1 MPLLP
6 TRSPGAT
13 SLAIRQDDPT
23 LSAIVEF
30 QSPTAALVAAPVP
43 RAARGTIW
51 AIGCMFA
58 ACLAAMGLI
67 PIDRVVT
74 AQGKVVS
81 QTSTMVVQ
89 PLETSIVRSIDVR
102 EGQQV
107 RSGDLLARLDPTFAA
122 ADVGALQAQVSSLEA
137 AVSRMQ
143 AEVEERPFQYSG
155 LDPPLSLQAAIY
167 AQRESERKFKLEHY
181 RQKIEALTSTV
192 ARAAA
197 ATTAF
202 HERLLVAQDLEA
214 MRKRLEALQVG
225 SRFNSLIAIDN
236 RLEIERNLSTAIN
249 TGEAARAELAAMTAE
264 RDGYIQNWRAQIA
277 QTLSEEARKLSDAR
291 ESLNKALLRRQMVE
305 LRADRDATVLTVA
318 KVSEGSVLQPGEQLI
333 TLVPADAPLE
343 VEANIAGHDDGF
355 VHVGAPVAIKFD
367 TFPFSQYGMA
377 RGAVR
382 VISADSFTAADQQ
395 VGRAVG
401 AVPVPASSPEPFY
414 RSRIAIDRV
423 DLHDVPANFHVAPGM
438 PVTADIKVG
447 KVTVLGYLMGRVLS
461 VAAEGMRE
469 P

>member
-1 MPLLP
+1 MPLLL

-81 QTSTMVVQ
+81 QASTMVVQ

-107 RSGDLLARLDPTFAA
+107 RSGDVLAQLDPTFAS
-122 ADVGALQAQVSSLEA
+122 ADVGALQAQVLSLEA

-167 AQRESERKFKLEHY
+167 AQREAERRFKLEYY
-181 RQKIEALTSTV
+181 RQKIDGLTSTV
-192 ARAAA
+192 ARSAADTA
-197 ATTAF
+197 AF
-202 HERLLVAQDLEA
+202 RERLVVAQNLEA
-214 MRKRLEALQVG
+214 MRKKLEALQVG
-225 SRFNSLIAIDN
+225 SRLNLLIATDS
-236 RLEIERNLSTAIN
+236 RLEIERSLSTAMN
-249 TGEAARAELAAMTAE
+249 TGETARAELAAMTAE
-264 RDGYIQNWRAQIA
+264 RDGYVQNWRAQIA
-277 QTLSEEARKLSDAR
+277 QTLSEESRKLSDAR
-291 ESLNKALLRRQMVE
+291 GALNKATLRRQLVE
-305 LRADRDATVLTVA
+305 LRADRDAVVLTVA
-318 KVSEGSVLQPGEQLI
+318 KVSEGSVLQPGEQFI
-333 TLVPADAPLE
+333 TLVPADALLE

-355 VHVGAPVAIKFD
+355 VHVGAPVAVKFD
-367 TFPFSQYGMA
+367 TFPSSQYGLA
-377 RGAVR
+377 YGRVR
-382 VISADSFTAADQQ
+382 TISADSFTAQDSAKIRSGSVATNPGSTDPFYSARITLDDMKLR
-395 VGRAVG
+395 G
-401 AVPVPASSPEPFY
+401 VPAG
-414 RSRIAIDRV
+414 
-423 DLHDVPANFHVAPGM
+423 FHLGPGM

-447 KVTVLGYLMGRVLS
+447 KRTVLAYLLGRILPVIS
-461 VAAEGMRE
+461 EGMRE

>member
-1 MPLLP
+1 MPLLL

-13 SLAIRQDDPT
+13 SSAIRQDDPT
-23 LSAIVEF
+23 LFAIVEF

-43 RAARGTIW
+43 RAARGAIW

-67 PIDRVVT
+67 PVDRVVT

-81 QTSTMVVQ
+81 QASTMVVQ
-89 PLETSIVRSIDVR
+89 PLETSIIRSIDVR

-107 RSGDLLARLDPTFAA
+107 RSGDVLAQLDPTFTS

-167 AQRESERKFKLEHY
+167 AQREAERRLKLEYY
-181 RQKIEALTSTV
+181 RQKIDGLTSTV
-192 ARAAA
+192 ARSAADTA
-197 ATTAF
+197 AF
-202 HERLLVAQDLEA
+202 RERLVVAQNLEA
-214 MRKRLEALQVG
+214 MRRKLETLQAG
-225 SRFNSLIAIDN
+225 SRLNTLIATDS
-236 RLEIERNLSTAIN
+236 RLEIERSLSTAMN
-249 TGEAARAELAAMTAE
+249 TGETARAELAAMTAE
-264 RDGYIQNWRAQIA
+264 RDGYVQNWRAQSA
-277 QTLSEEARKLSDAR
+277 QALSEESRKLSDAR
-291 ESLNKALLRRQMVE
+291 GALNKATLRRQLVE
-305 LRADRDATVLTVA
+305 LRADRDAVVLTVA
-318 KVSEGSVLQPGEQLI
+318 KVSEGSVLQPGEQFI

-355 VHVGAPVAIKFD
+355 VHVGAPVAVKFD
-367 TFPFSQYGMA
+367 TFPSSLYGLA
-377 RGAVR
+377 YGRVR
-382 VISADSFTAADQQ
+382 TISADSFTAQDSAKSRSGSVAANPSRTDPFYSARITLDDMKLR
-395 VGRAVG
+395 G
-401 AVPVPASSPEPFY
+401 VPAG
-414 RSRIAIDRV
+414 
-423 DLHDVPANFHVAPGM
+423 FHIGPGM

-447 KVTVLGYLMGRVLS
+447 KRTVLAYLLGRILPVIS
-461 VAAEGMRE
+461 EGMRE

>member
-58 ACLAAMGLI
+58 ACLAAIGLI

-107 RSGDLLARLDPTFAA
+107 RSGDVLARLDPTFAA

-155 LDPPLSLQAAIY
+155 LDPSLSLQAAIY
-167 AQRESERKFKLEHY
+167 AQRESERRSKLEYY
-181 RQKIEALTSTV
+181 RQKIDGLTSTV
-192 ARAAA
+192 ARS
-197 ATTAF
+197 ATDATVF
-202 HERLLVAQDLEA
+202 RERLLVAQDLEA
-214 MRKRLEALQVG
+214 MRKKLEALQVG
-225 SRFNSLIAIDN
+225 SRYNSLLATDS
-236 RLEIERNLSTAIN
+236 RLEIERNLSTAIE
-249 TGEAARAELAAMTAE
+249 TGEMAKTEHAAMTAE
-264 RDGYIQNWRAQIA
+264 RDGYVQNWRAQIA
-277 QTLSEEARKLSDAR
+277 QTLSDEARKLSDAR
-291 ESLNKALLRRQMVE
+291 ESLNKALLRRQLVE
-305 LRADRDATVLTVA
+305 LRADRDAAVLTVA

-367 TFPFSQYGMA
+367 TFPSSQYGLA
-377 RGAVR
+377 YGRVR
-382 VISADSFTAADQQ
+382 TISADSFTAQDSAKT
-395 VGRAVG
+395 GSG
-401 AVPVPASSPEPFY
+401 SVPVNPGNTDPFY
-414 RSRIAIDRV
+414 RARIMLDDMKLRG
-423 DLHDVPANFHVAPGM
+423 VPAGFHLGPGM

-447 KVTVLGYLMGRVLS
+447 KRTVLAYLLGRILPVVS
-461 VAAEGMRE
+461 EGMRE

>member
-1 MPLLP
+1 MPLLL

-51 AIGCMFA
+51 AIGGMFA
-58 ACLAAMGLI
+58 ACLAAMGVI

-81 QTSTMVVQ
+81 QASTMVVQ

-107 RSGDLLARLDPTFAA
+107 RSGDVLAQLDPTFAS

-167 AQRESERKFKLEHY
+167 AQREAERRFKLEYY
-181 RQKIEALTSTV
+181 RQKIDGLTSTV
-192 ARAAA
+192 ARSAADTA
-197 ATTAF
+197 AF
-202 HERLLVAQDLEA
+202 RERLVVAQNLEA
-214 MRKRLEALQVG
+214 MRKKLEALQAG
-225 SRFNSLIAIDN
+225 SRLNSLIATDG
-236 RLEIERNLSTAIN
+236 RLEIERSLSTAMN
-249 TGEAARAELAAMTAE
+249 TGETARAELAAMTAE
-264 RDGYIQNWRAQIA
+264 RDGYVQNWRAQIA
-277 QTLSEEARKLSDAR
+277 QTLSEESRKLSDAR
-291 ESLNKALLRRQMVE
+291 GALNKATLRRLLVE
-305 LRADRDATVLTVA
+305 LRADRDAVVLTVA
-318 KVSEGSVLQPGEQLI
+318 KVSEGSVLQPGEQFI
-333 TLVPADAPLE
+333 TLVPADALLE

-355 VHVGAPVAIKFD
+355 VHVGATVAVKFD
-367 TFPFSQYGMA
+367 TFPSSQYGLA
-377 RGAVR
+377 YGRVR
-382 VISADSFTAADQQ
+382 TISADSFTAQDSAKTRSGSVAVNPRSADPFYSARITLDDMKLR
-395 VGRAVG
+395 G
-401 AVPVPASSPEPFY
+401 VPAG
-414 RSRIAIDRV
+414 
-423 DLHDVPANFHVAPGM
+423 FHLGPGM

-447 KVTVLGYLMGRVLS
+447 KRTVLAYLLGRILPVIS
-461 VAAEGMRE
+461 EGMRE

>member
-155 LDPPLSLQAAIY
+155 LDPSLSLQAAIY
-167 AQRESERKFKLEHY
+167 AQRESERRSKLEYY
-181 RQKIEALTSTV
+181 RQKIDGLTSTV
-192 ARAAA
+192 ARS
-197 ATTAF
+197 ATDATAF
-202 HERLLVAQDLEA
+202 RERLLVAQDLEA
-214 MRKRLEALQVG
+214 MRKKLEALQVG
-225 SRFNSLIAIDN
+225 SRYNSLLATDS
-236 RLEIERNLSTAIN
+236 RLEIERNLSTAIE
-249 TGEAARAELAAMTAE
+249 TGEMAKTDHAAMTAE
-264 RDGYIQNWRAQIA
+264 RDGYVQNWRAQIA
-277 QTLSEEARKLSDAR
+277 QTLSDEARKLSDAR
-291 ESLNKALLRRQMVE
+291 ESLNKALLRRQLVE

-367 TFPFSQYGMA
+367 TFPSSQYGLA
-377 RGAVR
+377 YGRVR
-382 VISADSFTAADQQ
+382 TISADSFTAQDSAKTRS
-395 VGRAVG
+395 GS
-401 AVPVPASSPEPFY
+401 VPVNPGNTDPFY
-414 RSRIAIDRV
+414 RARIILD
-423 DLHDVPANFHVAPGM
+423 DMKLHGVPAGFHLGPGM

-447 KVTVLGYLMGRVLS
+447 KRTVLAYLLGRILPVIS
-461 VAAEGMRE
+461 EGMRE

>member
-1 MPLLP
+1 MPPLP
-6 TRSPGAT
+6 ARSPGAT

-43 RAARGTIW
+43 RAGRATIW
-51 AIGCMFA
+51 AIGGMFA
-58 ACLAAMGLI
+58 ACLAAMALI

-74 AQGKVVS
+74 APGKLVS
-81 QTSTMVVQ
+81 QASTMVVQ

-102 EGQQV
+102 EGRQV
-107 RSGDLLARLDPTFAA
+107 RSGDVLARLDPTFAA
-122 ADVGALQAQVSSLEA
+122 ADLGALQAQVSSLEA

-155 LDPPLSLQAAIY
+155 PDPQLSLQASIY
-167 AQRESERKFKLEHY
+167 AQRESERKSKLEYY
-181 RQKIEALTSTV
+181 RQKIDGLTSSMARSAGDV
-192 ARAAA
+192 A
-197 ATTAF
+197 AF
-202 HERLLVAQDLEA
+202 RERLLLAQDVET
-214 MRKRLEALQVG
+214 MRKKLEQIQVG
-225 SRFNSLIAIDN
+225 SRLNLLIATDN

-249 TGEAARAELAAMTAE
+249 TGETARTEFAAMTAE
-264 RDGYIQNWRAQIA
+264 REGYVQNWRAQAA
-277 QTLSEEARKLSDAR
+277 QTLSDETRKLSDAR
-291 ESLNKALLRRQMVE
+291 ESLNKALLRRQLVE
-305 LRADRDATVLTVA
+305 LRADRDAIVLTVA

-367 TFPFSQYGMA
+367 TFPSWQYGLA
-377 RGAVR
+377 RGTVR
-382 VISADSFTAADQQ
+382 TISADSFTGEDSAKTHSGS
-395 VGRAVG
+395 VAVN
-401 AVPVPASSPEPFY
+401 PASTDPFY
-414 RSRIAIDRV
+414 RARIILD
-423 DLHDVPANFHVAPGM
+423 DVTLRGVPEGFHLGPGM

-447 KVTVLGYLMGRVLS
+447 KRTVLAYMLGRILPVIS
-461 VAAEGMRE
+461 QGMRE

>member
-1 MPLLP
+1 MPLLL

-81 QTSTMVVQ
+81 QASTMVVQ

-107 RSGDLLARLDPTFAA
+107 RSGDVLAQLDPTFAS

-167 AQRESERKFKLEHY
+167 AQREAERRFKLEYY
-181 RQKIEALTSTV
+181 RQKIDGLTSTV
-192 ARAAA
+192 ARSAADTA
-197 ATTAF
+197 AF
-202 HERLLVAQDLEA
+202 RERLVVAQNLEA
-214 MRKRLEALQVG
+214 MRKKLEALQVG
-225 SRFNSLIAIDN
+225 SRLNLLIATDS
-236 RLEIERNLSTAIN
+236 RLEIERSLSTAMN
-249 TGEAARAELAAMTAE
+249 TGETARAELAAMTAE
-264 RDGYIQNWRAQIA
+264 RDGYVQNWRAQIA
-277 QTLSEEARKLSDAR
+277 QTLSEESRKLSDAR
-291 ESLNKALLRRQMVE
+291 GALNKATLRRLLVE
-305 LRADRDATVLTVA
+305 LRADRDAVVLTVA
-318 KVSEGSVLQPGEQLI
+318 KVSEGSVLQPGEQFI
-333 TLVPADAPLE
+333 TLVPANALLE

-355 VHVGAPVAIKFD
+355 VHVGAPVAVKFD
-367 TFPFSQYGMA
+367 TFPSSQYGLA
-377 RGAVR
+377 YGRVR
-382 VISADSFTAADQQ
+382 TISADSFTAQDSAKIRSGSVAANPGSTDPFYSARITLDDMKLR
-395 VGRAVG
+395 G
-401 AVPVPASSPEPFY
+401 VPAG
-414 RSRIAIDRV
+414 
-423 DLHDVPANFHVAPGM
+423 FHLGPGM

-447 KVTVLGYLMGRVLS
+447 KRTVLAYLLGRILPVIS
-461 VAAEGMRE
+461 EGMRE

>member
-1 MPLLP
+1 MPLLL

-51 AIGCMFA
+51 VIGCMFA

-81 QTSTMVVQ
+81 QASTMVVQ
-89 PLETSIVRSIDVR
+89 PLETSIIRSIDVR

-107 RSGDLLARLDPTFAA
+107 RSGDVLAQLDPTFAS

-143 AEVEERPFQYSG
+143 AEVQERPFQYSG

-167 AQRESERKFKLEHY
+167 AQREAERRLKLEYY
-181 RQKIEALTSTV
+181 RQKIDGLTSTV
-192 ARAAA
+192 ARSAADTA
-197 ATTAF
+197 AF
-202 HERLLVAQDLEA
+202 RERLVVAQNLEG
-214 MRKRLEALQVG
+214 MRKQLEALHAG
-225 SRFNSLIAIDN
+225 SRLNSLIATDS
-236 RLEIERNLSTAIN
+236 RLEIERSLSTAMN
-249 TGEAARAELAAMTAE
+249 TGETARAELAAMTAE
-264 RDGYIQNWRAQIA
+264 RDGYVQNWRAQIA
-277 QTLSEEARKLSDAR
+277 QTLSEESRKLSDAR
-291 ESLNKALLRRQMVE
+291 GALNKATLRRQLVE
-305 LRADRDATVLTVA
+305 LRADRNAVVLTVA
-318 KVSEGSVLQPGEQLI
+318 KVSEGSVLQPGEQFI

-355 VHVGAPVAIKFD
+355 VHAGAPVAVKFD
-367 TFPFSQYGMA
+367 TFPSSQYGLA
-377 RGAVR
+377 YGTVR
-382 VISADSFTAADQQ
+382 TISADSFTVQDSAKNRSGSVAGNPGSTDPFYSARITLDDMKLR
-395 VGRAVG
+395 G
-401 AVPVPASSPEPFY
+401 VPAG
-414 RSRIAIDRV
+414 
-423 DLHDVPANFHVAPGM
+423 FHLGPGM

-447 KVTVLGYLMGRVLS
+447 KRTVLAYLLGRILPVIS
-461 VAAEGMRE
+461 EGMRE

>member
-23 LSAIVEF
+23 HSAIVEF

-107 RSGDLLARLDPTFAA
+107 RSGDVLARLDPTFAA
-122 ADVGALQAQVSSLEA
+122 ADVGALQAQISSLEA

-155 LDPPLSLQAAIY
+155 LDPSLSLQAAIY
-167 AQRESERKFKLEHY
+167 AQRESERRSKLEYY
-181 RQKIEALTSTV
+181 RQKIDGLTSTV
-192 ARAAA
+192 ARS
-197 ATTAF
+197 ATDATAF
-202 HERLLVAQDLEA
+202 RERLLVAKDLEA
-214 MRKRLEALQVG
+214 MRKKLEALQVG
-225 SRFNSLIAIDN
+225 SRYNSLIATDS
-236 RLEIERNLSTAIN
+236 RLEIERNLATAIE
-249 TGEAARAELAAMTAE
+249 TGEMAKTEHAAMTAE
-264 RDGYIQNWRAQIA
+264 RDGYVQNWRAQIA

-291 ESLNKALLRRQMVE
+291 ESLNKALLRRQLVE
-305 LRADRDATVLTVA
+305 LRADRDAAVLTVA

-367 TFPFSQYGMA
+367 TFPSSQYGLA
-377 RGAVR
+377 YGRVR
-382 VISADSFTAADQQ
+382 TISADSFTAQD
-395 VGRAVG
+395 G
-401 AVPVPASSPEPFY
+401 AKTRSGSVPVNPGNTDPFY
-414 RSRIAIDRV
+414 RARIILD
-423 DLHDVPANFHVAPGM
+423 DMKLHGVPAGFHLGPGM

-447 KVTVLGYLMGRVLS
+447 KRTVLAYLLGRVLPVIS
-461 VAAEGMRE
+461 EGMRE

>member
-1 MPLLP
+1 MPLLL

-81 QTSTMVVQ
+81 QASTMVVQ
-89 PLETSIVRSIDVR
+89 PLETSIIRSIDVR

-107 RSGDLLARLDPTFAA
+107 RSGDVLAQLDPTFAS
-122 ADVGALQAQVSSLEA
+122 ADLGALQAQVSSLEA

-155 LDPPLSLQAAIY
+155 LDPPLLLQAAIY
-167 AQRESERKFKLEHY
+167 AQREAERKLKLEYY
-181 RQKIEALTSTV
+181 RQKIDGLTSTV
-192 ARAAA
+192 ARSAADTA
-197 ATTAF
+197 AF
-202 HERLLVAQDLEA
+202 RERLVVAQNLEG
-214 MRKRLEALQVG
+214 MRKQLEALHAG
-225 SRFNSLIAIDN
+225 SRLNSLIATDS
-236 RLEIERNLSTAIN
+236 RLEIERSLSTAMN
-249 TGEAARAELAAMTAE
+249 TGETARAELAAMTAE
-264 RDGYIQNWRAQIA
+264 RDGYVQNWRAQIA
-277 QTLSEEARKLSDAR
+277 QTLSEESRKLSDAR
-291 ESLNKALLRRQMVE
+291 GALNKATLRRQLVE
-305 LRADRDATVLTVA
+305 LRADRDAVVLTVA
-318 KVSEGSVLQPGEQLI
+318 KVSEGSVLQPGEQFI

-355 VHVGAPVAIKFD
+355 VHVGAPVAVKFD
-367 TFPFSQYGMA
+367 TFPSSQYGLA
-377 RGAVR
+377 YGTVR
-382 VISADSFTAADQQ
+382 TISADSFTVQDSAKNRSGSVAAKPGSTDPFYSARITLDDMKLR
-395 VGRAVG
+395 G
-401 AVPVPASSPEPFY
+401 VPAG
-414 RSRIAIDRV
+414 
-423 DLHDVPANFHVAPGM
+423 FHLGPGM

-447 KVTVLGYLMGRVLS
+447 KRTVLAYLLGRILPVIS
-461 VAAEGMRE
+461 EGMRE

>member
-107 RSGDLLARLDPTFAA
+107 RSGDVLARLDPTFAA

-155 LDPPLSLQAAIY
+155 LDPSLSLQAAIY
-167 AQRESERKFKLEHY
+167 AQRESERRSKLEYY
-181 RQKIEALTSTV
+181 RQKIDGLTSTV
-192 ARAAA
+192 ARS
-197 ATTAF
+197 ATDATAF
-202 HERLLVAQDLEA
+202 RERLLVAQDLEA
-214 MRKRLEALQVG
+214 MRKKLEALQVG
-225 SRFNSLIAIDN
+225 SRYNSLLATDS
-236 RLEIERNLSTAIN
+236 RLEIERNLSTAIE
-249 TGEAARAELAAMTAE
+249 TGEMAKTDHAAMTAE
-264 RDGYIQNWRAQIA
+264 RDGYVQNWRAQIA
-277 QTLSEEARKLSDAR
+277 QTLSDEARKLSDAR
-291 ESLNKALLRRQMVE
+291 ESLNKALLRRQLVE
-305 LRADRDATVLTVA
+305 LRADRDAAVLTVA

-367 TFPFSQYGMA
+367 TFPSSQYGLA
-377 RGAVR
+377 YGRVR
-382 VISADSFTAADQQ
+382 TISADSFTAQDSAKTRS
-395 VGRAVG
+395 GS
-401 AVPVPASSPEPFY
+401 VPVNPGNTDPFY
-414 RSRIAIDRV
+414 RARIILD
-423 DLHDVPANFHVAPGM
+423 DMKLHGVPAGFHLGPGM

-447 KVTVLGYLMGRVLS
+447 KRTVLAYLLGRILPVIS
-461 VAAEGMRE
+461 EGMRE

>member
-155 LDPPLSLQAAIY
+155 LDPSLSLQAAIY
-167 AQRESERKFKLEHY
+167 AQRESERRSKLEYY
-181 RQKIEALTSTV
+181 RQKIDGLTSTV
-192 ARAAA
+192 ARS
-197 ATTAF
+197 ATDATAF
-202 HERLLVAQDLEA
+202 RERLLVAQDLEA
-214 MRKRLEALQVG
+214 MRKKLEALQVG
-225 SRFNSLIAIDN
+225 SRYNSLLATDS
-236 RLEIERNLSTAIN
+236 RLEIERNLSTAIE
-249 TGEAARAELAAMTAE
+249 TGEMAKTDHAAMTAE
-264 RDGYIQNWRAQIA
+264 RDGYVQNWRAQIA
-277 QTLSEEARKLSDAR
+277 QTLSDEARKLSDAR
-291 ESLNKALLRRQMVE
+291 ESLNKALLRRQLVE
-305 LRADRDATVLTVA
+305 LRADRDAAVLTVA

-367 TFPFSQYGMA
+367 TFPSSQYGLA
-377 RGAVR
+377 YGRVR
-382 VISADSFTAADQQ
+382 TISADSFTAQDSAKTRS
-395 VGRAVG
+395 GS
-401 AVPVPASSPEPFY
+401 VPVNPGNTDPFY
-414 RSRIAIDRV
+414 RARIILD
-423 DLHDVPANFHVAPGM
+423 DMKLHGVPAGFHLGPGM

-447 KVTVLGYLMGRVLS
+447 KRTVLAYLLGRILPVIS
-461 VAAEGMRE
+461 EGMRE

>member
-58 ACLAAMGLI
+58 AGLAAMGLI

-107 RSGDLLARLDPTFAA
+107 RSGDVLARLDPTFAA
-122 ADVGALQAQVSSLEA
+122 ADVGSLQAQVSSLEA

-155 LDPPLSLQAAIY
+155 LDPSLSLQAAIY
-167 AQRESERKFKLEHY
+167 AQRESERRSKLEYY
-181 RQKIEALTSTV
+181 RQKIDGLTSTV
-192 ARAAA
+192 ARSAADAAA
-197 ATTAF
+197 F
-202 HERLLVAQDLEA
+202 RERLLVAQDLEA
-214 MRKRLEALQVG
+214 MRKKLEALQVG
-225 SRFNSLIAIDN
+225 SRYNSLIATDS
-236 RLEIERNLSTAIN
+236 RLEIERNLSTAIE
-249 TGEAARAELAAMTAE
+249 TGEMAKTEHAAMTAE
-264 RDGYIQNWRAQIA
+264 RDGYVQNWRAQIA

-291 ESLNKALLRRQMVE
+291 ESLNKALLRRQLVE
-305 LRADRDATVLTVA
+305 LRADRDAAVLTVA

-367 TFPFSQYGMA
+367 TFPSSQYGLA
-377 RGAVR
+377 YGRVR
-382 VISADSFTAADQQ
+382 TISADSFTAQDSAKTRS
-395 VGRAVG
+395 GS
-401 AVPVPASSPEPFY
+401 VPVNPGNTDPFY
-414 RSRIAIDRV
+414 RARIILD
-423 DLHDVPANFHVAPGM
+423 DMKLHGVPAGFHLGPGM

-447 KVTVLGYLMGRVLS
+447 KRTVLAYLLGRILPVIS
-461 VAAEGMRE
+461 EGMRE

>member
-1 MPLLP
+1 MPLLL

-81 QTSTMVVQ
+81 QASTMVVQ

-107 RSGDLLARLDPTFAA
+107 RSGDVLAQLDPTFAS

-167 AQRESERKFKLEHY
+167 AQREAERRFKLEYY
-181 RQKIEALTSTV
+181 RQKIDGLTSTV
-192 ARAAA
+192 ARSAADTA
-197 ATTAF
+197 AF
-202 HERLLVAQDLEA
+202 RERLVVAQNLEA
-214 MRKRLEALQVG
+214 MRKKLEALQVG
-225 SRFNSLIAIDN
+225 SRLNLLIATDS
-236 RLEIERNLSTAIN
+236 RLEIERSLSTAMN
-249 TGEAARAELAAMTAE
+249 TGETARAELAAMTAE
-264 RDGYIQNWRAQIA
+264 RDGYVQNWRAQIA
-277 QTLSEEARKLSDAR
+277 QTLSEESRKLSDAR
-291 ESLNKALLRRQMVE
+291 GALNKATLRRLLVE
-305 LRADRDATVLTVA
+305 LRADRDAVVLTVA
-318 KVSEGSVLQPGEQLI
+318 KVSEGSVLQPGEQFI
-333 TLVPADAPLE
+333 TLVPANALLE

-355 VHVGAPVAIKFD
+355 VHVGATVAVKFD
-367 TFPFSQYGMA
+367 TFPSSQYGLA
-377 RGAVR
+377 YGRVR
-382 VISADSFTAADQQ
+382 TISADSFTAQDSAKTRSSSVAAKPGSTDPFYSARITLDDMKLR
-395 VGRAVG
+395 G
-401 AVPVPASSPEPFY
+401 VPAG
-414 RSRIAIDRV
+414 
-423 DLHDVPANFHVAPGM
+423 FHLGPGM

-447 KVTVLGYLMGRVLS
+447 KRTVLAYLLGRILPVIS
-461 VAAEGMRE
+461 EGMRE